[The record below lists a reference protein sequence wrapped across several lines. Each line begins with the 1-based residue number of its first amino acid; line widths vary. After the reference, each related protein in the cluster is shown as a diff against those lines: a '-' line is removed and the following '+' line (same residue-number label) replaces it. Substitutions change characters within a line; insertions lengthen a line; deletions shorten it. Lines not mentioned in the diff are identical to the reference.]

1 MLTWVVTTRPLYV
14 LKYDSFQ
21 EKTSTEIS
29 IVISWSMRE
38 SEVTGNVAMFL
49 LNVLVSNVSSAVNSS
64 TKV

>member
-1 MLTWVVTTRPLYV
+1 M

-49 LNVLVSNVSSAVNSS
+49 LNVLVSNISSAVNSS